1 LTPRRTIFAVILV
14 ALIGLCGAAMLVPID
29 SLRGPLMSAASS
41 ALGRPVQI
49 DGHIRLVV
57 YPVLGVSLENV
68 SIANNPGAHD
78 PQAVTVG
85 KIWVSARLLPA
96 LSGRLQVAK
105 IVLKQPAIHL
115 EVGKNGIGNWQ
126 AAVGT
131 GQSPAAALNLG
142 IGQIR
147 VENGDLSYFDA
158 RTGHS
163 ETLSD
168 VSLTLDMPGGT
179 SSGNLDGSATYRSVP
194 LRIAAQLNDIA
205 GFLQGKQSAASAKL
219 TSDKFDASFTGQLK
233 TPDTVTGSLKL
244 TAPSIRDLALWAGQ
258 TMPPGNGFGDI
269 SVDAAIGS
277 ADGLYSLTKAKVVL
291 EGMALAGDFSI
302 DTHHANLFKANLSSI
317 SAYGG
322 SGKGTLTLDPSG
334 AVPTLHETLDMSGVR
349 TEKILAQ
356 IMGIA
361 KVSASGAVQLDLSAR
376 GRSENEIIAS
386 LSGRG
391 SIDLSNG
398 TISGADLGAVARLL
412 RSTTGLLSSAVGGG
426 AHTEFSTLA
435 CSFTIENG
443 VLRTNDLRMAGT
455 GLGMTGAGTV
465 NLANRQVAFHLVP
478 KAEIGV
484 AGINVIDIGIPFY
497 VNGTLDNPSFTPDP
511 AGIAKGV
518 VGGVVGTVKNT
529 ATGIV
534 DVPVDAVKSLLGR

>member
-1 LTPRRTIFAVILV
+1 LTRRRTIFAVILV
-14 ALIGLCGAAMLVPID
+14 ALICLCGAAMLVPVD
-29 SLRGPLMSAASS
+29 SLRRPLESAASS

-49 DGHIRLVV
+49 NGHIHLAV
-57 YPVLGVSLENV
+57 YPVLGMALKDV
-68 SIANNPGAHD
+68 SIANSPGAHD
-78 PQAVTVG
+78 PQVITVG
-85 KIWVSARLLPA
+85 TIWADARLLPL
-96 LSGRLQVAK
+96 LSGHVQVAK

-115 EVGKNGIGNWQ
+115 EVGKDGIGNWQ

-131 GQSPAAALNLG
+131 AQSPSAALNLG
-142 IGQIR
+142 IEQIR
-147 VENGDLSYFDA
+147 VENGDLTYFDA
-158 RTGHS
+158 RTGKS

-168 VSLTLDMPGGT
+168 VSLTLGIPGDASAG
-179 SSGNLDGSATYRSVP
+179 SLDGSATYHSVP
-194 LRIAAQLNDIA
+194 LRIAAQLGDIA
-205 GFLQGKQSAASAKL
+205 GFLQGKQSDASIKL

-233 TPDTVTGSLKL
+233 TPDTVTGALKL
-244 TAPSIRDLALWAGQ
+244 NAPSIRDLALWAGQ
-258 TMPPGNGFGDI
+258 AMPPGNGFGAVT
-269 SVDAAIGS
+269 VDAAIS
-277 ADGLYSLTKAKVVL
+277 STDGMYSLTKGKIAL
-291 EGMALAGDFSI
+291 EGMALAGDFSV
-302 DTHHANLFKANLSSI
+302 DTRHGGLSKADLTSI

-334 AVPTLHETLDMSGVR
+334 AVPTLRETLDMSGVR
-349 TEKILAQ
+349 TEKILSQ

-391 SIDLSNG
+391 

-412 RSTTGLLSSAVGGG
+412 KSTTGLLSGAVGGG
-426 AHTEFSTLA
+426 TRTEFGTLA

-443 VLRTNDLRMAGT
+443 VLRTNDLRMAGA
-455 GLGMTGAGTV
+455 GLDMTGAGTV
-465 NLANRQVAFHLVP
+465 NLASRQVEFHLVP
-478 KAEIGV
+478 KAQIGV
-484 AGINVIDIGIPFY
+484 AGVNVIDIGIPFY

-511 AGIAKGV
+511 AGIAKAV

-534 DVPVDAVKSLLGR
+534 DVPLDAVKSLLGR